1 MSSSIFAAF
10 PAAAFVLAAAPL
22 FAQPAENRAPTLIP
36 VVAADVRAL
45 LDGHGSP
52 QPLCATAEGRA
63 IWTAVQDFYAARADE
78 PVWFE
83 GSALT
88 PAGRWLVATLRASAD
103 EGLDPLRYEP
113 VMLAGGA
120 PRVLRASLAGDG
132 LAVQASALEV
142 GLTAALARFAADLG
156 RGWID
161 PARVTVLWRL
171 RPRQFDPLPVLQQV
185 AASGRPDVV
194 LDSIRPGHPQYAA
207 LRDALRRHAALAAV
221 EEDVPALPAAL
232 KLRPGARGPQVRAL
246 KARLAFWGDLTET
259 TPGET
264 FDPATVAAL
273 KRFQARHGLAATG
286 AVSPEVVAALNTPV
300 RERLRQIALNLE
312 RWRWQERT
320 ASPRSVLVNLPAF
333 ELHAYDGDREAL
345 AMRVITGRPE
355 TPTPVF
361 AQPMTSVV
369 FSPYWNVPVN
379 IALDE
384 TMPAVRRDRG
394 YLRRQNLEVLRGDRV
409 VDPARVDFRG
419 DVQDIAFRQ
428 RPGAGNSLGLVK
440 FELPNPFNVYLH
452 DTPNDGLFLRSRRT
466 FSHGCVRLEKP
477 EALARWVLGDAPE
490 WSRERIAAAMRAG
503 RESIVPLSAPI
514 PVSIGYF
521 TVWVDGDGTVRFHPD
536 VYRHDGAQGPLLDE
550 PVAPAPAPART
561 VAALAAEG

>member
-1 MSSSIFAAF
+1 MSSSSFAAF

-22 FAQPAENRAPTLIP
+22 FAQPAEHRAPALIP
-36 VVAADVRAL
+36 VGAEDVRAL

-63 IWTAVQDFYAARADE
+63 IWTAVQAFYAARADE

-88 PAGRWLVATLRASAD
+88 PAGRWLVAALRASAD

-132 LAVQASALEV
+132 LVVQASALEV

-156 RGWID
+156 RGRVD
-161 PARVTVLWRL
+161 PTRVTVLWRL
-171 RPRQFDPLPVLQQV
+171 RSRGFDALPVLQQV

-207 LRDALRRHAALAAV
+207 LRGAFRHYAALA
-221 EEDVPALPAAL
+221 ESEGDVPAVTTAVR
-232 KLRPGARGPQVRAL
+232 LRPGAKGAAVRAL
-246 KARLAFWGDLTET
+246 RARLSFWGDLNET
-259 TPGET
+259 GPGDT
-264 FDPATVAAL
+264 FDPAAVAAL
-273 KRFQARHGLAATG
+273 KRYQARHGLAATG

-320 ASPRSVLVNLPAF
+320 VSPRSVLVNLPAF

-345 AMRVITGRPE
+345 SMRVITGRPE
-355 TPTPVF
+355 SPTPVF

-394 YLRRQNLEVLRGDRV
+394 YLRRQNLEVLRGDQV
-409 VDPARVDFRG
+409 VDPARVDFRR
-419 DVQDIAFRQ
+419 DVQNIAFRQ
-428 RPGAGNSLGLVK
+428 RPGASNSLGLVK
-440 FELPNPFNVYLH
+440 FQLPNPFNVYLH
-452 DTPNDGLFLRSRRT
+452 DTPNDALFLRPRRT

-477 EALARWVLGDAPE
+477 EALARWVLGDVPG
-490 WSRERIAAAMRAG
+490 WSPQRIAAAMRAG
-503 RESIVPLSAPI
+503 RENVVALPAPI

-521 TVWVDGDGTVRFHPD
+521 TVWVDADGTVRFLPD
-536 VYRHDGAQGPLLDE
+536 VYRHDGAQGPLLD
-550 PVAPAPAPART
+550 APGTAAPDPART
-561 VAALAAEG
+561 VTTVAAAG

>member
-1 MSSSIFAAF
+1 MPSSIFAAF
-10 PAAAFVLAAAPL
+10 PAAALVLATAPL

-36 VVAADVRAL
+36 VGAADVRAL
-45 LDGHGSP
+45 LEGDGSP
-52 QPLCATAEGRA
+52 QPLCATAEGRT
-63 IWTAVQDFYAARADE
+63 IWTAVQAFYAARADE

-88 PAGRWLVATLRASAD
+88 PAGRGLVAALRASAD

-113 VMLAGGA
+113 VMLVGGA

-156 RGWID
+156 RGRVD
-161 PARVTVLWRL
+161 PTRVTVLWRL
-171 RPRQFDPLPVLQQV
+171 RPRGFDALPVLQQV

-194 LDSIRPGHPQYAA
+194 LDSIRPAHPQYAA
-207 LRDALRRHAALAAV
+207 LREAFRHYAALA
-221 EEDVPALPAAL
+221 ESEGDVPAVT
-232 KLRPGARGPQVRAL
+232 KGVRLRPGAKGAAVRAL
-246 KARLAFWGDLTET
+246 RARLAFWGDLEDTAG
-259 TPGET
+259 PGDL
-264 FDPATVAAL
+264 FDRVTVDAV
-273 KRFQARHGLAATG
+273 KRFQARHGF
-286 AVSPEVVAALNTPV
+286 AVDGVASPEVVAALNTPV

-320 ASPRSVLVNLPAF
+320 AGPRSVLVNIPAF
-333 ELHAYDGDREAL
+333 ELHAYDGDHEAL
-345 AMRVITGRPE
+345 AMRVITGSPD

-369 FSPYWNVPVN
+369 LSPYWNVPVN

-394 YLRRQNLEVLRGDRV
+394 YLRRLNLEVLRGDQV
-409 VDPARVDFRG
+409 VDPARVDFRR
-419 DVQDIAFRQ
+419 DVQDLSFRQ
-428 RPGAGNSLGLVK
+428 RPGASNSLGLVK

-452 DTPNDGLFLRSRRT
+452 DTPNDALFLRPRRT

-477 EALARWVLGDAPE
+477 EALARWVLGDVPG
-490 WSRERIAAAMRAG
+490 WSPARIAAAMHAG
-503 RESIVPLSAPI
+503 RENTVPLPAPI

-521 TVWVDGDGTVRFHPD
+521 TVWVDGDGTVRFLPD
-536 VYRHDGAQGPLLDE
+536 VYRHDLAQGSLLDE
-550 PVAPAPAPART
+550 PGAAAPPALT
-561 VAALAAEG
+561 VATMTAAR